1 MRAVDEIKEETK
13 KEVEF
18 TPLNSTSCTP
28 KRVQLR
34 QKQVY
39 RINSRNFKRLNIFK
53 NIVLGILAG
62 VILQLTVELSI
73 NFWYQWIT
81 YYIYVIGLTAY
92 TLTRL
97 DKWINYMAGGSYE

>member
-1 MRAVDEIKEETK
+1 MSKKEK

-18 TPLNSTSCTP
+18 TPLNSTHVTP
-28 KRVQLR
+28 KRAQLL

-39 RINSRNFKRLNIFK
+39 QTNSRNFKRLNIFK
-53 NIVLGILAG
+53 NIMLGILAG
-62 VILQLTVELSI
+62 VIVQLTVDLSI

-81 YYIYVIGLTAY
+81 YYVYVVFLTAY
-92 TLTRL
+92 TLTQL

>member
-1 MRAVDEIKEETK
+1 MSSAEITKDTK

-28 KRVQLR
+28 NRAQLR

-39 RINSRNFKRLNIFK
+39 QINSRNFKRLNVFK

-62 VILQLTVELSI
+62 VIVQLTVDLFI

-81 YYIYVIGLTAY
+81 YYIYVVVMTAY
-92 TLTRL
+92 TLTQL
-97 DKWINYMAGGSYE
+97 DKWINYRMGGSYE